1 METTFW
7 EQKLKELRSSIK
19 ANSSTRETDNSQYE
33 CKVCKDSEW
42 ILDEKTNSA
51 RPCKC
56 REAKQYQRILEAS
69 GISEAFRKKTFN
81 NFVVKNEQ
89 IKAARDM
96 AIDYC
101 RNFDAIR
108 DAEHNSIAFLGQVG
122 AGKTHLSIAIANE
135 LMKRNTGVRYMQY
148 REDIMRIKQSA
159 IDEEAYAKEINKYK
173 MATVLLI
180 DDLYKGAVQK
190 NRMGYQYVNEADLRA
205 MFEIINYR
213 YLKKAP
219 MIISSEYTV
228 DQLLDFDEAIGS
240 RIIER
245 CKGHIIELHG
255 MELNYRLA
263 N

>member
-1 METTFW
+1 METNFW

-19 ANSSTRETDNSQYE
+19 ANSSTREDNQYE
-33 CKVCKDSEW
+33 CMYCRDKEW
-42 ILDEKTNSA
+42 ILDADSNSA

-56 REAKQYQRILEAS
+56 REAKQYRRILQAS
-69 GISEAFRKKTFN
+69 GISEAFLKKTFK
-81 NFVVKNEQ
+81 NFIPKHQ
-89 IKAARDM
+89 STAAAKQM
-96 AIDYC
+96 AIDYVKE
-101 RNFDAIR
+101 FDKISNT
-108 DAEHNSIAFLGQVG
+108 EENSIAFLGQVG
-122 AGKTHLSIAIANE
+122 SGKTHLSIAIANE
-135 LMKRNTGVRYMQY
+135 LMKRGIGVRYMQY
-148 REDIMRIKQSA
+148 REDIMKIKQSA
-159 IDEEAYAKEINKYK
+159 VDEIAYTREINKYK
-173 MATVLLI
+173 NATVLLI
-180 DDLYKGAVQK
+180 DDLYKGAVYK
-190 NRMGYQYVNEADLRA
+190 NRMGYEAVNEADLRA